1 MIETEELLAVV
12 TRLAAWEWLQ
22 SRYLQSGPICPSCQ
36 SPITGT
42 RALAAWQDL
51 RKVYCAGC
59 GHTFRPTS
67 GTPIHETSWQPEEL
81 VKLLLLVDAGR
92 TTAQMA
98 ASLGKSAGCIRDMLE
113 RVRLWHASRLT
124 GCRSSSDQLSTAQ
137 G

>member
-12 TRLAAWEWLQ
+12 TRLAAWEWMQ
-22 SRYLQSGPICPSCQ
+22 RRYLQSGPVCPSCQ

-81 VKLLLLVDAGR
+81 VKLLLLVEAGR

-98 ASLGKSAGCIRDMLE
+98 ASLSKSSGCIRDMLE
-113 RVRLWHASRLT
+113 RIRIWDAAGLEGHTA
-124 GCRSSSDQLSTAQ
+124 SSDQLRTAQ

>member
-12 TRLAAWEWLQ
+12 TRLAAWEWMQ
-22 SRYLQSGPICPSCQ
+22 RRYLQSGPVCPSCQ
-36 SPITGT
+36 SPITGA

-92 TTAQMA
+92 TAAQMA
-98 ASLGKSAGCIRDMLE
+98 SSLGKSSRCIRDMLE
-113 RVRLWHASRLT
+113 RVRLWHASSLT
-124 GCRSSSDQLSTAQ
+124 CFRSSSDQLSTAQ